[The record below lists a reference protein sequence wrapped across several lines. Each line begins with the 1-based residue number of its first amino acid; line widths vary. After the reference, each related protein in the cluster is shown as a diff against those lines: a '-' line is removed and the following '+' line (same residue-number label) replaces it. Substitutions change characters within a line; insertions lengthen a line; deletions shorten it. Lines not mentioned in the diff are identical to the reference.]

1 MYKVVGEDGR
11 PYHGGSGV
19 WSLPHDGRPGE
30 WMPRIEMIVPCE
42 SGYHVCTKD
51 QLVLWLGPR
60 IHEVETRGDVLTLE
74 DKCVAHEARLLRRL
88 DTWTERVA
96 RLFACACAER
106 ALTRIAD
113 PDPRSVEAVRVA
125 RLYADGG
132 ASQKELAAAGVA
144 AGAAAWVAELAV
156 AGDAA
161 RAAAWVAA
169 GAVAG
174 AAARAAAGA
183 AAGDAAGA
191 AAGVAAGAAAQAA
204 AWVAA
209 GAAAWAAA
217 RAAERIWQTARLME
231 YLRGETR

>member
-1 MYKVVGEDGR
+1 MYKVLGEDGR

-19 WSLPHDGRPGE
+19 WSLPHDGIPGE
-30 WMPRIEMIVPCE
+30 WMPRIEMIVPCK

-60 IHEVETRGDVLTLE
+60 IHEVETRGDVVALE

-88 DTWTERVA
+88 DTWTERTA

-106 ALTRIAD
+106 ALTRIAE

-144 AGAAAWVAELAV
+144 AW
-156 AGDAA
+156 DAA
-161 RAAAWVAA
+161 RAAAWDAA
-169 GAVAG
+169 W
-174 AAARAAAGA
+174 AAS
-183 AAGDAAGA
+183 GDAAGA
-191 AAGVAAGAAAQAA
+191 ASGDA
-204 AWVAA
+204 AWD
-209 GAAAWAAA
+209 
-217 RAAERIWQTARLME
+217 AERIWQTARLME

>member
-1 MYKVVGEDGR
+1 MYKVLGEDGR

-19 WSLPHDGRPGE
+19 WSLPHDGIPGE

-51 QLVLWLGPR
+51 QLVVWLGPR

-88 DTWTERVA
+88 DTWTERTA

-106 ALTRIAD
+106 ALTRIAY

-144 AGAAAWVAELAV
+144 AGAAAGV
-156 AGDAA
+156 
-161 RAAAWVAA
+161 AAWAA
-169 GAVAG
+169 AG
-174 AAARAAAGA
+174 AAARAAAW
-183 AAGDAAGA
+183 DAA
-191 AAGVAAGAAAQAA
+191 
-204 AWVAA
+204 W
-209 GAAAWAAA
+209 AAAWAAA
-217 RAAERIWQTARLME
+217 RAAAWDAERAAARDAARAAARAAAWAAAGDAERIWQTARLME

>member
-1 MYKVVGEDGR
+1 MYKVLGQNGR

-19 WSLPHDGRPGE
+19 WSLPHDGIPGE

-106 ALTRIAD
+106 ALTRIAY

-132 ASQKELAAAGVA
+132 ASQKELAAAWVA
-144 AGAAAWVAELAV
+144 AGAAAW
-156 AGDAA
+156 
-161 RAAAWVAA
+161 AAAGVAA
-169 GAVAG
+169 VV
-174 AAARAAAGA
+174 AARAAAGA
-183 AAGDAAGA
+183 AAGAAVW
-191 AAGVAAGAAAQAA
+191 VAAGAAARAAAGEA

-209 GAAAWAAA
+209 GAAAGEAAWVAAGAAAGAAA